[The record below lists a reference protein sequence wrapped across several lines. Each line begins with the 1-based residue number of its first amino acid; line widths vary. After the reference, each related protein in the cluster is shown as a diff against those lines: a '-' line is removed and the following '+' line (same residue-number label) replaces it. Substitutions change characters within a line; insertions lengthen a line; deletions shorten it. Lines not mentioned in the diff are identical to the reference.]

1 MKEGKLAVVRLQVEH
16 GVAQLIA
23 GATDPEE
30 VMPQIIETVCAGLN
44 WECGAYWGQDKE
56 GALLRCTSSWGE
68 SSPAIWEFLAL
79 TKKMSAPS
87 RVDLPGRA
95 WAKGGPLFVEDICS
109 ELGFSRMQAA
119 LQAGLHGGLALPIT
133 SAGKKLGGIQIFS
146 AHPTPPPEHPHP
158 FLPSLLPPI
167 PTSLQPQT

>member
-1 MKEGKLAVVRLQVEH
+1 MKEGKLAVVRLQVEE
-16 GVAQLIA
+16 GVAQLI
-23 GATDPEE
+23 GGGNDREE

-87 RVDLPGRA
+87 GVDLPGRA
-95 WAKGGPLFVEDICS
+95 WAKGGPLFVEDIGS

-119 LQAGLHGGLALPIT
+119 LQAGLHGVLALPIT
-133 SAGKKLGGIQIFS
+133 SAGKNLRGIEVFS
-146 AHPTPPPEHPHP
+146 APASPPPETPIH
-158 FLPSLLPPI
+158 FLHFLTPPI
-167 PTSLQPQT
+167 R